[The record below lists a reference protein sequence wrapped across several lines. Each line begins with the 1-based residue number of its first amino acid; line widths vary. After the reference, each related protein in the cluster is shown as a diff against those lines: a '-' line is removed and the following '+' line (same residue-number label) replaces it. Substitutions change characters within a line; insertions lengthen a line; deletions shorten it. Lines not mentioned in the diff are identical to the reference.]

1 MNAILT
7 SSILNGIVMGYIQ
20 GFMDP
25 EKSKSFWKVVN
36 SFTEE
41 LELST
46 VFGMYIGAATAV
58 TIEIVRQIEVKHRKP
73 LNDKG
78 KGLDAQL
85 DMQYA
90 QYNNLNFEDDSEEYT
105 PGGIA
110 AFEAYEHRQSLGNNF
125 NPLYDDDEERIS
137 LVNVAAPA

>member
-1 MNAILT
+1 
-7 SSILNGIVMGYIQ
+7 
-20 GFMDP
+20 MDP

-58 TIEIVRQIEVKHRKP
+58 TIEVVRQIEVKHRKP

-78 KGLDAQL
+78 RSLDSQL

-110 AFEAYEHRQSLGNNF
+110 AFEA
-125 NPLYDDDEERIS
+125 
-137 LVNVAAPA
+137 